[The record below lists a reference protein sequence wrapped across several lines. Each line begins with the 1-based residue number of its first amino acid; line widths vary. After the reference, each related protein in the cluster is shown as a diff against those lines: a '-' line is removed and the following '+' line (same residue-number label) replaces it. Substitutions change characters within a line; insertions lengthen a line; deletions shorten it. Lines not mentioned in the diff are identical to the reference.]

1 MTESESDG
9 AREPGKALDELVARA
24 KEGHRI
30 TRAEIEALVENGHA
44 LDAIFVAFA
53 AAADG
58 RASRSLHHALALLRS
73 FTAPKP

>member
-1 MTESESDG
+1 VNVSES
-9 AREPGKALDELVARA
+9 ALAELVARA
-24 KEGHRI
+24 RQGHRI
-30 TRAEIEALVENGHA
+30 TRAEIESLVDGGQS

-58 RASRSLHHALALLRS
+58 PASRSLHHALALLRS